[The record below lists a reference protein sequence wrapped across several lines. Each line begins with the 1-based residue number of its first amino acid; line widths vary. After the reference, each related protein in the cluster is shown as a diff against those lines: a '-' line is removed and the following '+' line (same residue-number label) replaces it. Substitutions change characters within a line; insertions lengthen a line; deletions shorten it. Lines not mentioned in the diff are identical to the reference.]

1 VISVI
6 EMLFSS
12 ACTKEQYCLRLSDQ
26 CGMPSKRSEL
36 KILCDELED
45 MAESAMTVTRVLK
58 NNLREITYN
67 DALAIY
73 RSARQYV

>member
-1 VISVI
+1 
-6 EMLFSS
+6 
-12 ACTKEQYCLRLSDQ
+12 
-26 CGMPSKRSEL
+26 MPSKRSEL